1 MRSLAALFLIGALF
15 ASGCERERQER
26 KDMSPASSVP
36 NYVNN
41 VAEPRVA
48 SAGKPPLLV
57 LLHGIGADEND
68 LFPIGPMLD
77 PRLKVVSL
85 RAPQP
90 YVMGNAWFNI
100 DFKPDGTVAPDVAG
114 AKSALAGLAAW
125 LAAAPAKFGT
135 DPARTYVLG
144 FSQGSM
150 MSLGLLSTVP
160 ERLAGVIALSGR
172 DPAGLFELTAEPS
185 AVASVPLFA
194 AHGLYDDLLPVTNG
208 RAIRD
213 RFQGTSKDFTYREYP
228 VAHGVS
234 EDEIADIAAWIR
246 ARLDGS

>member
-1 MRSLAALFLIGALF
+1 MRALAVVMLVSAFF
-15 ASGCERERQER
+15 AHGCEQER
-26 KDMSPASSVP
+26 KDPVSPASIAP

-41 VAEPRVA
+41 VAEPRVV
-48 SAGKPPLLV
+48 SPGGKPPLLV

-68 LFPIGPMLD
+68 LFPVGPLLD

-90 YVMGNAWFNI
+90 YVMGNAWFQI
-100 DFKPDGTVAPDVAG
+100 EFKPDGSVAPDVAG
-114 AKSALAGLAAW
+114 AKSALTGLAAW
-125 LAAAPAKFGT
+125 LAEAPAKFGT

-172 DPAGLFELTAEPS
+172 DPAGLFELTADP
-185 AVASVPLFA
+185 AGVARVPLFV

-208 RAIRD
+208 RAIRE

-234 EDEIADIAAWIR
+234 EDEIAEIATWLR
-246 ARLDGS
+246 ARLDRS